1 MTMTALVSGISAH
14 NDGNSPQGHNLN
26 IVLSSFLQN
35 SEVDVQH
42 EDCQQVHHPHGEHGQ
57 GAGQGLQAGGEVWHG
72 WKEMILER

>member
-1 MTMTALVSGISAH
+1 MTNNALVSDISAH

-26 IVLSSFLQN
+26 VVIAPFLQN

-57 GAGQGLQAGGEVWHG
+57 GAGWRE
-72 WKEMILER
+72 KEMILER